1 MQHDANG
8 AERERAYV
16 SAQEGWQYSMLDL
29 ESLTAASSG
38 QFKRHRDLSDRVA
51 KSSADAHEND
61 DEGANLAEAALQE
74 ALAGSAEIAQK
85 KALTAINLSHDLEPE
100 ALAGLSLAL
109 AGNFHEADS
118 VASDLNKRHPENTEV
133 QLVVS
138 TIRATILLGDG
149 KSPEAARKSVE
160 ALIPSAPYEL
170 SAMFYMVP
178 VYVRGKAFLAAGK
191 SAEAKIEF
199 QKILDH
205 PGVTRNFVMGSL
217 AHLYMGQALAMGGE
231 TQKARA
237 EYETFLA
244 LWKDAD
250 QDLPTL
256 KLAKASLAALP
267 Q

>member
-1 MQHDANG
+1 
-8 AERERAYV
+8 
-16 SAQEGWQYSMLDL
+16 
-29 ESLTAASSG
+29 
-38 QFKRHRDLSDRVA
+38 
-51 KSSADAHEND
+51 
-61 DEGANLAEAALQE
+61 
-74 ALAGSAEIAQK
+74 
-85 KALTAINLSHDLEPE
+85 
-100 ALAGLSLAL
+100 
-109 AGNFHEADS
+109 
-118 VASDLNKRHPENTEV
+118 
-133 QLVVS
+133 
-138 TIRATILLGDG
+138 
-149 KSPEAARKSVE
+149 
-160 ALIPSAPYEL
+160 
-170 SAMFYMVP
+170 